1 MTNFNQKLSDILK
14 KDLRFIDQDGDLLKS
29 EVIDKAWKVD
39 PKLIELLL
47 EDKEVKQK
55 FFSEVKEHWVFNVAQ
70 FVEFVQDKNF
80 LNDSYTKFKNKIGLM
95 IDGKYLNQRGEVALA
110 WPYKDCVLEGG
121 MSDEES
127 GKDEIFFNEVLAQ
140 DEIDR
145 LLDAKVLT
153 NGKWFSKNGEEK
165 FDGFTRDEG
174 GLIKDNLIIKG
185 NNLLALH
192 SLKKEFSGKVKLV
205 YIDPPYNTG
214 NDGFRYNDRFN
225 HSTWLTFMKNRL
237 EVAKELMKESGV
249 IFVSLDDKE
258 AHYCKVLMDEVFG
271 EENFLSDIIWNST
284 KSVTNTAII
293 SNSHTHQLVYF
304 RSKDY
309 FVKNRQEFRLEEDGD
324 GFSSPDND
332 PRGVWKADPFQVGG
346 WRPNQQYE
354 ITNPNTGK
362 VYKPNEGCSW
372 KNDYKKFQELI
383 ADNRIVFGSDG
394 KSAPQ
399 RKRFLSEAEER
410 GKVSKTLWTDLE
422 TTTNGT
428 QHLKKMFGK
437 AVFNNPKPEG
447 FIKRILELA
456 TSKGDIVLDYHLGS
470 GTTATTAHKMERQY
484 IGVEQ
489 MDYVNDVT
497 IPRLQ
502 KVVDGEQGGISEVVE
517 WKGGGSFIYFEL
529 KKHNEKFIDKIQVA
543 KTTADLEKIWEEMK
557 AKSFLNWNVDFRN
570 ADLAF
575 EDWKQLDLEKQKHAL
590 IELLNKNQLY
600 VNLSEINDKTF
611 PCTEEE
617 KKLSSEFYNLS

>member
-611 PCTEEE
+611 ACTEEE

>member
-1 MTNFNQKLSDILK
+1 
-14 KDLRFIDQDGDLLKS
+14 
-29 EVIDKAWKVD
+29 VIDKAWKVD

-611 PCTEEE
+611 ACTEEE